1 MLAMNST
8 CGGFFL
14 PRRIVIIVLIL
25 FSTAGWSNPNSKIA
39 LPLIMAM
46 DFTPSSHEPTNH
58 QALVW
63 LSVLD
68 QLKNR
73 DFMFSHN
80 LRQTDLPPRLHAIMI
95 LVRHPDK
102 DFFEKVYPGLHLMK
116 IPFILCL
123 NEQNMKNHLSWHAVR
138 TMLSGGAILAN
149 AGSRAPSLI
158 KSDPQ
163 GDLQP
168 WISTRAWSKHGYEPD
183 AQYHERIRA
192 DLEHMQQRIVRETS
206 YKTSIVVWPAD
217 VHSEE
222 LDGIGRNL
230 GLKYSLYDASTG
242 IPSDPEPAT
251 LAWHRISLHSIQGA
265 LDQISLLIRHHP
277 DHDNTQTVMHVNLDY
292 VYDKDPAQENFNLN
306 QLIHRINSMDV
317 STVYLQAFA
326 DPDGNGAAD
335 AVYFPTTILP
345 VRQDLFNH
353 VAWQIHLHT
362 HVRRVYAWMPLLA
375 WQLPSSNPEAHDQ
388 VVTLPSRPNH
398 TDMGYPRLSPFSAPA
413 LKVITAIYK
422 DLAQHCWF
430 NGLLFH
436 DDATLSDFEDDSPAA
451 RAFYEHIGLPG
462 SVAAIRQN
470 PSAME
475 RWTLLKTA
483 QLDRIALHLAD
494 TVRNNHPGLK
504 TARNLYA
511 QVVLNPASETW
522 YAQSLSRTLQDFD
535 YAAIE
540 AMPYM
545 ENATDHPYFYHDLLQ
560 AIGNQPQGLQKTVFE
575 LQTKDWR
582 SGGTPIPT
590 PVLAQTVC
598 MLYGWGVVN
607 IGYIPDDPF
616 RNNPDPTIL
625 RPALE
630 HHCASNPHIQSMG
643 SAPMT
648 PP

>member
-1 MLAMNST
+1 MTRWL
-8 CGGFFL
+8 FFL
-14 PRRIVIIVLIL
+14 CTLVITMTGRANQTRESPLIL
-25 FSTAGWSNPNSKIA
+25 
-39 LPLIMAM
+39 AM
-46 DFTPSSHEPTNH
+46 DFSQATNTPIAH

-63 LSVLD
+63 LSALD
-68 QLKNR
+68 RLNNQGTT
-73 DFMFSHN
+73 FSGSLTPAVH
-80 LRQTDLPPRLHAIMI
+80 PPRSHTVII
-95 LVRHPDK
+95 LVRHPD
-102 DFFEKVYPGLHLMK
+102 DAFFQKIYPGLRLMN

-123 NEQNMKNHLSWHAVR
+123 NQQSMKNHLSWNAVR
-138 TMLSGGAILAN
+138 SMLAGGAILAN

-158 KSDPQ
+158 KADPQ
-163 GDLQP
+163 GDLEP
-168 WISTRAWSKHGYEPD
+168 WASTRAWSPHGYESE
-183 AQYHERIRA
+183 AHYSERIRS
-192 DLEHMQQRIVRETS
+192 DLEQMQRRILRETGH
-206 YKTSIVVWPAD
+206 KPSIVAWPND
-217 VHSEE
+217 VHSLE
-222 LDGIGRNL
+222 LDHIAATF
-230 GLKYSLYDASTG
+230 GLSYSVYDAHTG
-242 IPSDPEPAT
+242 TQPLPDAPAQPWHLIP
-251 LAWHRISLHSIQGA
+251 LHSTQGA
-265 LDQISLLIRHHP
+265 LDQIDALIRHVH
-277 DHDNTQTVMHVNLDY
+277 HQSNAQTVMHVNLDY
-292 VYDKDPAQENFNLN
+292 IYDKDPSQEIFNLN
-306 QLIHRINSMDV
+306 QLIHRINSLDV

-335 AVYFPTTILP
+335 AVYFPTHILP

-353 VAWQIHLHT
+353 VAWQIHLRT
-362 HVRRVYAWMPLLA
+362 HARWVYAWMPLLA
-375 WQLPSSNPEAHDQ
+375 WQLPASNPEAHDQ

-398 TDMGYPRLSPFSAPA
+398 TDMGYPRLSPFSES
-413 LKVITAIYK
+413 AIQLINDVYK
-422 DLAQHCWF
+422 DLGQHCWF

-451 RAFYEHIGLPG
+451 RTFYQHTGLPDT
-462 SVAAIRQN
+462 VTAIRQN

-483 QLDRIALHLAD
+483 RLDDIALQLAA
-494 TVRNNHPGLK
+494 TVRQDHPGLK

-560 AIGNQPQGLQKTVFE
+560 AIHNQPDGLQKTVFE

-590 PVLAQTVC
+590 HILAETVC
-598 MLYGWGVVN
+598 MLYGWGVINV
-607 IGYIPDDPF
+607 GYIPDDPF
-616 RNNPDPTIL
+616 RNNPDPSLL

-643 SAPMT
+643 GAPMT